1 MYENLIEIIKTPGP
15 LSNKYLNENN
25 LNYYSI
31 INEKN
36 KIKKIKGGNVN
47 KNDVCFLKKYIV
59 LLLILVISY
68 YFAKKY
74 KLF

>member
-1 MYENLIEIIKTPGP
+1 MYENLIEIIKTPYP
-15 LSNKYLNENN
+15 LCNKYLNENN

-31 INEKN
+31 INEN
-36 KIKKIKGGNVN
+36 TIKQIKGGNVN
-47 KNDVCFLKKYIV
+47 KNDICSLKKYIV
-59 LLLILVISY
+59 LLLILVVNY